1 MMKNKFISGII
12 AISILLVANLEC
24 RVQESPISIDEELGV
39 LKDALPGESKQ
50 SVIEK
55 EDQKAGL
62 SALEALELQRQ
73 IREEKIRKGQELSS
87 EDEPQIKP
95 SKISDQRKKE
105 LLNTLEFQKEQ
116 KTAPGKLSPK
126 LDALK
131 AKLEERYGGK
141 KVDPVS
147 EKLKDS
153 EGTPGKLS
161 ADRKKAL
168 EDFFAKKQ
176 AASSGSSAT
185 AQEEVPGKLGDD
197 RKAALEAFFGKKQ
210 GANATA
216 TEKHDQPVEPFAM
229 PSPLSGTPPPPPPAP
244 PLPGSKIPVP
254 PPLPGSKVTIPVPP
268 PLPPAKQSS
277 SIPTPPPLPPAY
289 TPKPAVAVTKP
300 VVVTTPKPT
309 VNLTSLEAIDFQ
321 NALAHVVVMNREDA
335 RSGAVNSVLTPHQ
348 AFMNNCSDA
357 DIKTLIGSLDKT
369 MLKKQLVQV
378 NDPTATFN
386 KYKKLYNAVG
396 IKTSYQL
403 ITERNK

>member
-1 MMKNKFISGII
+1 MKNKFISGII

-229 PSPLSGTPPPPPPAP
+229 PSPLSGTH
-244 PLPGSKIPVP
+244 LHR
-254 PPLPGSKVTIPVPP
+254 LQRHRC
-268 PLPPAKQSS
+268 L
-277 SIPTPPPLPPAY
+277 
-289 TPKPAVAVTKP
+289 VARFRY
-300 VVVTTPKPT
+300 
-309 VNLTSLEAIDFQ
+309 LHRFLEA
-321 NALAHVVVMNREDA
+321 
-335 RSGAVNSVLTPHQ
+335 
-348 AFMNNCSDA
+348 
-357 DIKTLIGSLDKT
+357 K
-369 MLKKQLVQV
+369 
-378 NDPTATFN
+378 
-386 KYKKLYNAVG
+386 
-396 IKTSYQL
+396 
-403 ITERNK
+403 